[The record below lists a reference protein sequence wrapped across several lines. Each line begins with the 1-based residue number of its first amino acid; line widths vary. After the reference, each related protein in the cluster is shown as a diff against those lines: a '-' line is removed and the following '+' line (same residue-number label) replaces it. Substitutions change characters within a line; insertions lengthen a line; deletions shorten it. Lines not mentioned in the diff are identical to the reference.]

1 MVDPKVVPL
10 RASDK
15 CVVCGQP
22 CEARCAEHAYDPT
35 KMPRSLPELW
45 RIGLLLL
52 SGTACIA
59 YGGILVFIL
68 YKATPDPG
76 HATFSGVLLIVM
88 FATVFSFWRGWA
100 HPPRQPDQVVRH
112 EHVHRRAWF
121 L

>member
-1 MVDPKVVPL
+1 MIDPKVVPL
-10 RASDK
+10 RATDR

-22 CEARCAEHAYDPT
+22 CEARCPEHAYSQS
-35 KMPRSLPELW
+35 KMPLLERW

-52 SGTACIA
+52 SGAACIA

-68 YKATPDPG
+68 YKGTPDVD
-76 HATFSGVLLIVM
+76 HATFSGVLLIIM
-88 FATVFSFWRGWA
+88 FAAVFSFWRGWA